1 MKKPNEFYVNDIK
14 VIRPSSIVN
23 VDGEFI
29 KDKNGVE
36 YVSQEATFKQ
46 STQLVIAYFNNK
58 AYTDIVNLGK
68 GDNYYTARARSLE
81 KNRYPV
87 NYYNSDFLNKYG
99 ITLDNKIQKFYNLF
113 ENDSIPLADY
123 LYVKE
128 NKLNPNKLITR
139 LKYYKKP
146 FNFKNLELKDNYYK
160 QAQTFYSLEELEKI
174 YKELKKLEFPEQT
187 VTKKY
192 CVVRVPVRCTL
203 ISGSFFR
210 TSPEYA
216 GTTDDL
222 AYTHIKIKNKILG
235 I

>member
-87 NYYNSDFLNKYG
+87 NYYNSAFLNKHG

-113 ENDSIPLADY
+113 ENDFISLTDY

-128 NKLNPNKLITR
+128 NKLNPNNLITR

-146 FNFKNLELKDNYYK
+146 FNFKNLELKDNYHK
-160 QAQTFYSLEELEKI
+160 QDKPFYSLEELEKI
-174 YKELKKLEFPEQT
+174 YKELKKLEFPEQA

-192 CVVRVPVRCTL
+192 CVVRVPVSCAL

-210 TSPEYA
+210 TTPEYA

-222 AYTHIKIKNKILG
+222 VYTHIKIKNKILG